1 MRRYFINIFLALNLF
16 ACAPQTPKEI
26 EDCGASAIVD
36 NNSVG
41 TCYFQGYFSDKF
53 DGGVLTDYDP
63 VDGIIIG
70 EFLMLEY
77 NETLRNQIRN
87 VTDSNRRLAVRIH
100 TKRKHGTIVVYQI
113 SQ

>member
-1 MRRYFINIFLALNLF
+1 MRRYLIITFLALNLL
-16 ACAPQTPKEI
+16 ACSPQTPKEI

-53 DGGVLTDYDP
+53 GGGVLTDYDP
-63 VDGIIIG
+63 ADGIITG

-77 NETLRNQIRN
+77 NETLLNQIRD
-87 VTDSNRRLAVRIH
+87 VTDSDTRLAVRIY